1 GSLSLLVATSVFL
14 MSIAYFATSA
24 SVFRLRKINPEPKF
38 RVKGGLIIAGLG
50 VAFSLYLMSQC
61 SYTQI
66 GIGLILLL
74 IGVPIYVKYT
84 PKQEISELK
93 EQLLSRDMILRRA
106 YRQEERFL
114 AHLLMHIKRAYRRI
128 MKKE

>member
-1 GSLSLLVATSVFL
+1 
-14 MSIAYFATSA
+14 
-24 SVFRLRKINPEPKF
+24 
-38 RVKGGLIIAGLG
+38 
-50 VAFSLYLMSQC
+50 
-61 SYTQI
+61 
-66 GIGLILLL
+66 LILLL